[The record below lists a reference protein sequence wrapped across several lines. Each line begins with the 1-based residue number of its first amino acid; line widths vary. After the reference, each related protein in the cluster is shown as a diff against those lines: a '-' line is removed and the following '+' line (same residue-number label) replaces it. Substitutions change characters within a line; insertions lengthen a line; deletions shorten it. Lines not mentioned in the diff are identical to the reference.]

1 MSVLTKYQNA
11 ALRYDKH
18 ISLTANAGSG
28 KTTVLSKR
36 FVEIL
41 LKENINLNNIVA
53 ITFTEKA
60 ASELYSKIAKE
71 LDERIISANGITK
84 IKLETLRRNL
94 VSAKIST
101 IHSFCIEILKDYAPV
116 AGIDANF
123 SPVDKRTSDEI
134 LQQSMDEIIVK
145 NLKEDNTE
153 IKNLIRLFGNK
164 TLLANKIKL
173 LFGKRKT
180 TEKLIENYYS
190 KSEIEIAE
198 WLKNSFENKFTL
210 VFETLINELI
220 PEVIELNN
228 IAGGDKTTEI
238 FIEVNRLI
246 NELNSKENLIDRF
259 ILLKEIANQILT
271 NSGTVKKQKIYQ
283 QKALRRKHIF
293 S

>member
-11 ALRYDKH
+11 ALRYDRH

-60 ASELYSKIAKE
+60 ASELYSKIANE

-173 LFGKRKT
+173 L
-180 TEKLIENYYS
+180 
-190 KSEIEIAE
+190 
-198 WLKNSFENKFTL
+198 
-210 VFETLINELI
+210 
-220 PEVIELNN
+220 
-228 IAGGDKTTEI
+228 
-238 FIEVNRLI
+238 
-246 NELNSKENLIDRF
+246 
-259 ILLKEIANQILT
+259 
-271 NSGTVKKQKIYQ
+271 
-283 QKALRRKHIF
+283 
-293 S
+293 